1 MAGMVRD
8 STAFSKMRHTGLPGR
23 IKEKNKRAVTQY
35 NCFNRITMPM
45 ANPFIGLYSAWVVD
59 LISLVD
65 LPVGFIPR
73 RSSSCQTGFFA
84 APLAPLLFGS
94 AGFLRWHR
102 ALSRADSGW
111 QRIPPPEMNPP
122 EAVNEHQRRGMFIPA
137 YLRKALQMQPAS
149 SQARFGHRFRTG

>member
-1 MAGMVRD
+1 SVWLFYFISILYLRV
-8 STAFSKMRHTGLPGR
+8 GLTPWR
-23 IKEKNKRAVTQY
+23 
-35 NCFNRITMPM
+35 P
-45 ANPFIGLYSAWVVD
+45 
-59 LISLVD
+59 
-65 LPVGFIPR
+65 
-73 RSSSCQTGFFA
+73 SSCKPGFFA

-111 QRIPPPEMNPP
+111 QRIPPPEINPP